1 MVVVGFETG
10 KQLFTGGMGVAKR
23 GLATKK
29 TMKTAETHT
38 LGQVAVRDEHV
49 LQMPLGLLGFEQ
61 FKRYALLSRPEEAPF
76 LWLQVLDEPNLAFV
90 VVAPTAVAPD
100 YEPEISK
107 EDVKFLD
114 LRAPEDALIFN
125 IVTLRGQNNATV
137 NLKGPVLVNRRTLIG
152 KQIVPL
158 NAADLPVCQPISVTA

>member
-1 MVVVGFETG
+1 
-10 KQLFTGGMGVAKR
+10 
-23 GLATKK
+23 
-29 TMKTAETHT
+29 MKTTETST
-38 LGQVAVRDEHV
+38 LEPLPVHDENV
-49 LQMPLGLLGFEQ
+49 LQLPFGLLGFEH
-61 FKRYALLSRPEEAPF
+61 FKHYALLSRPEEAPF

-90 VVAPTAVAPD
+90 VVSPTAVAPD
-100 YEPEISK
+100 YEPEISE

-125 IVTLRGQNNATV
+125 IVTLRGQHNATV

-158 NAADLPVCQPISVTA
+158 NAADLPVCQPISVAA